1 MKTYFL
7 NLIKRTGYKIIP
19 KEWSVLADSTT
30 VLKNIFKKEEKLL
43 IFDVGAHEGTKANL
57 YSQIFKNDIEIYS
70 FEPFPE
76 SFKIL
81 EKKNLK
87 GLKHIILGFLIKNL
101 KILSFVMQEVQPT
114 LCLNYLIKLILH
126 GKEING

>member
-1 MKTYFL
+1 MERTCRFNYSIKKYFQ
-7 NLIKRTGYKIIP
+7 
-19 KEWSVLADSTT
+19 
-30 VLKNIFKKEEKLL
+30 KKEKLL

-57 YSQIFKNDIEIYS
+57 YSQIFKNAEIYS

-87 GLKHIILGFLIKNL
+87 RLKHIILGFLIKNL